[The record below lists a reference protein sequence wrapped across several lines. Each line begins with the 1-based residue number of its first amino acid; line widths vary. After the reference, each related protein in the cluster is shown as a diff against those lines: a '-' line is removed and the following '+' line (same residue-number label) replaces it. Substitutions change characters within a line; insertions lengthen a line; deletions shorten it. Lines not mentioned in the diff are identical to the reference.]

1 MKILLTNDDG
11 IESEI
16 TRALFESLK
25 EKHEVTLIA
34 PEKDK
39 SGQGA
44 AITLR
49 TSVEVNKLDDNVYPL
64 EALQLIVFLWD

>member
-39 SGQGA
+39 S
-44 AITLR
+44 
-49 TSVEVNKLDDNVYPL
+49 
-64 EALQLIVFLWD
+64 